1 MVNLEKSM
9 NYRERN
15 MQLIIYL
22 YFYYLWQKIFLLLL
36 NNNLNFFSFVHMVS
50 QFSPLC
56 IVVDYHALLP
66 RSSEHGKHG
75 YRNR

>member
-1 MVNLEKSM
+1 ML
-9 NYRERN
+9 
-15 MQLIIYL
+15 
-22 YFYYLWQKIFLLLL
+22 FL
-36 NNNLNFFSFVHMVS
+36 NNNLDIFSFVHMVS